1 MRLGTPSRRQRRQRG
16 QGLVEFAL
24 VLPIFTAVLLGMIE
38 VGRVVWANNAVANA
52 AREGARY
59 ATVHGGTK
67 SNPCPVGPTDPKERP
82 PADIPAASADCPFPS
97 PDKRGVQNA
106 AMAFVVAGGTGTV
119 VTVCYGTDCSGDTD
133 IANAFNTRGTP
144 VTVTVTSQVQMFVSF
159 LGIGPF
165 TVSGTSTM
173 LVNH

>member
-1 MRLGTPSRRQRRQRG
+1 MIRRGGKSRRQRG

-59 ATVHGGTK
+59 AAVHGGTK
-67 SNPCPVGPTDPKERP
+67 SNSCPVGPEAEETI
-82 PADIPAASADCPFPS
+82 IPTASADCPFPS
-97 PDKRGVQNA
+97 PSKQGVQNE
-106 AMAFVVAGGTGTV
+106 AMRYVIAGGSGTV
-119 VTVCYGTDCSGDTD
+119 ITVCYGSGCSGDADT
-133 IANAFNTRGTP
+133 AGATNARGTP
-144 VTVTVTSQVQMFVSF
+144 VTVRVTSQVSMLVSF

>member
-1 MRLGTPSRRQRRQRG
+1 MRRRAKSRRQWG
-16 QGLVEFAL
+16 QSLVEFAL
-24 VLPIFTAVLLGMIE
+24 VLPIFTAVLIGMVE

-67 SNPCPVGPTDPKERP
+67 SNLCPVGP
-82 PADIPAASADCPFPS
+82 PAEKTVIPAASSSCPFPS
-97 PDKRGVQNA
+97 PSKQGVENE
-106 AMAFVVAGGTGTV
+106 AMRFVVAGGTGTV
-119 VTVCYGTDCSGDTD
+119 VTVCYGTSCSGNTDTPG
-133 IANAFNTRGTP
+133 ATNARGTP
-144 VTVTVTSQVQMFVSF
+144 VTVTVTSRVSMMVSF

-165 TVSGTSTM
+165 TVSSTSTM

>member
-1 MRLGTPSRRQRRQRG
+1 VIRRGAKSRRHRG

-67 SNPCPVGPTDPKERP
+67 SNPCPVGPTNPAVRP

-97 PDKRGVQNA
+97 PSKQGVQNA

-119 VTVCYGTDCSGDTD
+119 VTVCYGTDCTGDTD
-133 IANAFNTRGTP
+133 VPDSFNTRGTP
-144 VTVTVTSQVQMFVSF
+144 VTVTVTSQVPMFASF

-165 TVSGTSTM
+165 TVSGSSTM